1 LREAR
6 WLQFA
11 PAMRTALCLVLLAAC
26 GIQNKVAP
34 NDASSDAIVTGDGSG
49 SGDGSA
55 TELTISLTD
64 KPVELGNHADVSFF
78 FTTSIPATTECK
90 VDDAAYAPCTS
101 PAMAT
106 GLLDTMHTFD
116 VRATAGDQH
125 AAIPTY
131 SFTVDTKAP
140 AMMITGQPA
149 MASPVATAQFYF
161 QKDDATTV
169 MCQVDTAAAAPCTS
183 PVMYSGLPDGTHVF
197 TVTGT
202 DGAGNAATQSYSW
215 AIDTTTPQLAITS
228 EPPNPSTS
236 ASAQFQFTTGGV
248 PTVTCQL
255 DSGAASACTS
265 PKTYSGLAD
274 GSHTFTLVGTN
285 AAGTMKTLT
294 YTWSVDATPPSVS
307 ISSGPASVTNV
318 TTAQFQFTVTGATT
332 VTCKLDA
339 GTPAACT
346 SPWSYTGLADG
357 SHTFTLVATDA
368 AGNSTTKTASWTVD
382 TMPPSLSITS
392 SPPDPSSSTSA
403 QVAFTVSGTSTVTC
417 SLDGAAATACTSP
430 VSYSGLA
437 DGMHTVTV
445 RATDAAGNATT
456 KTATW
461 TVDTTPPALT
471 LTSTPP
477 SVTAM
482 TDAQFAFTAVGA
494 ATVSCQLDGAAAT
507 ACTSPTSYSGLAE
520 STHTFTL
527 RGTDAAGNTA
537 TKSYTWTVDAT
548 PPAVTL
554 TATPSNPSN
563 SASASFSFTAAG
575 ATTTCSI
582 DGGAAAAC
590 TSPATY
596 TSLADGSHTFA
607 VNATDGAGNT
617 SSQSYTWTIDSTAPT
632 VTISNPPPAYYSSTS
647 VSISFT
653 VSEPGNVTCQ
663 LDGGAQAL
671 CSSPYTASGFANGS
685 QHSLVIRAT
694 DAAGNTGTASAV
706 WNVDTSAPTV
716 TIYSYPALNS
726 NSRTATIYFAVS
738 DGTTTC
744 ALDNVFNLAPC
755 SNPVT
760 YTNVADGSHT
770 VYVYSRD
777 AAGNTGSTYY
787 SWNVDATPPAIGT
800 LNVNCSNSTGLIDV
814 SWTVSEAHS
823 YSGTCQY
830 PSGTGVGSCMTG
842 WSGNLRPSGSV
853 FIVTL
858 TDAFGN
864 TSTKSKSIST
874 LACTD

>member
-1 LREAR
+1 
-6 WLQFA
+6 
-11 PAMRTALCLVLLAAC
+11 MRTALCLVLLAAC
-26 GIQNKVAP
+26 GIKNKVAP
-34 NDASSDAIVTGDGSG
+34 DDANSDAIVTGDGSG
-49 SGDGSA
+49 GSDGSA

-64 KPVELGNHADVSFF
+64 KPSELGNHADVSFG

-101 PAMAT
+101 PVTAT
-106 GLLDTMHTFD
+106 GLVDAMHTFD
-116 VRATAGDQH
+116 VRATAGDQQ

-149 MASPVATAQFYF
+149 MASAIANAQFYF
-161 QKDDATTV
+161 QKDDATTI
-169 MCQVDTAAAAPCTS
+169 MCQIDTAAAAACTS
-183 PVMYSGLPDGTHVF
+183 PVMYTGLPDGSHVF
-197 TVTGT
+197 TLTGT
-202 DGAGNAATQSYSW
+202 DGAGNVATQTYSW
-215 AIDTTTPQLAITS
+215 AIDTTTPVLSITA

-255 DSGAASACTS
+255 DNGAASACTS

-285 AAGTMKTLT
+285 AAGTMKTLA
-294 YTWSVDATPPSVS
+294 YTWTVDATPPSAS
-307 ISSGPASVTNV
+307 ITSGPASITNA

-332 VTCKLDA
+332 VTCKLDT
-339 GTPAACT
+339 GTAAACT
-346 SPWSYTGLADG
+346 SPWSYTALADG

-368 AGNSTTKTASWTVD
+368 AGNSTTKTATWAVD
-382 TMPPSLSITS
+382 TMAPSLSITS
-392 SPPDPSSSTSA
+392 SPPDPSSSASA
-403 QVAFTVSGTSTVTC
+403 QVSFTVTGASTVTC
-417 SLDGAAATACTSP
+417 SLDGATATACTSP

-437 DGMHTVTV
+437 DGMHAVTV
-445 RATDAAGNATT
+445 RAADAAGNATT

-482 TDAQFAFTAVGA
+482 SDAQFAFTAVGA
-494 ATVSCQLDGAAAT
+494 QTVTCQLDAAAAS
-507 ACTSPTSYSGLAE
+507 ACTSPTSYSGLGE
-520 STHTFTL
+520 GTHTFTL

-537 TKSYTWTVDAT
+537 TKTYTWTVDDT

-554 TATPSNPSN
+554 TATPSNPSS
-563 SASASFSFTAAG
+563 SASASFSFSAPG

-582 DGGAAAAC
+582 DGAAATAC
-590 TSPATY
+590 TSPKSYA
-596 TSLADGSHTFA
+596 SLADGSHTFT
-607 VNATDGAGNT
+607 VTATDGAGNM

-632 VTISNPPPAYYSSTS
+632 ITITNPPPAYYSSTS

-663 LDGGAQAL
+663 LDGGAQSA
-671 CSSPYTASGFANGS
+671 CISPYTASGFVNGS
-685 QHSLVIRAT
+685 QHSVVIRAT
-694 DAAGNTGTASAV
+694 DAAGNTGSATAA

-716 TIYSYPALNS
+716 SIYGYPPAKS
-726 NSRTATIYFAVS
+726 NSRTATVYFAVS

-744 ALDNVFNLAPC
+744 ALDDIFSVAPC

-760 YTNVADGSHT
+760 YTNVADGNHT
-770 VYVYSRD
+770 VFVWSRD
-777 AAGNTGSTYY
+777 AAGNTGSATY
-787 SWNVDATPPAIGT
+787 SWAVDATPPAIGT
-800 LNVNCSNSTGLIDV
+800 LNVSCDSSTGLIDV
-814 SWTVSEAHS
+814 TWTVSEANT

-830 PSGTGVGSCMTG
+830 PSGTGVGACTTG

-853 FIVTL
+853 FVVTL
-858 TDAFGN
+858 TDSFNN
-864 TSTKSKSIST
+864 TSTKSKSVNT
-874 LACTD
+874 LACTSRQP